1 MNAREITEPDR
12 KIENFV
18 FPHVIGILDS
28 ADSNES
34 NGITSCNG
42 VKSNGEQSFER
53 VMMLLMLTVGRLA
66 VPMFD
71 IWNVS
76 LYNIAK
82 CMVSAWILHH

>member
-1 MNAREITEPDR
+1 MDAREITDPDR

-18 FPHVIGILDS
+18 FPQIIGIRDN
-28 ADSNES
+28 ANFNES

-42 VKSNGEQSFER
+42 VRSNGEQSFER

-71 IWNVS
+71 I
-76 LYNIAK
+76 
-82 CMVSAWILHH
+82 

>member
-1 MNAREITEPDR
+1 MDAREITEPNR

-18 FPHVIGILDS
+18 FPQIIGIRDN

-34 NGITSCNG
+34 NGIASCNG
-42 VKSNGEQSFER
+42 VRSNGEQSFER

-71 IWNVS
+71 I
-76 LYNIAK
+76 
-82 CMVSAWILHH
+82 